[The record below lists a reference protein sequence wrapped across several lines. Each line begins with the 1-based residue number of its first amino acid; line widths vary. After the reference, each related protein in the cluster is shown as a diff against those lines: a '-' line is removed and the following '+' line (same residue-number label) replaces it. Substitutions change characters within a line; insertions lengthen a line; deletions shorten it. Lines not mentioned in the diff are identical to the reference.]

1 MKNSEK
7 ERIIS
12 SPSRSQQSST
22 ASICYSCD
30 GPRCKTFWC
39 KSFNIYWQLALLLL
53 AAVIYLLVGGAI
65 FSAVEGPHEQMQLKQ
80 THLDRETARANLTTM
95 VANWTNLT
103 EEEVQ
108 DLVSSV
114 IYLGEKASKKITPP
128 HKIKWNF
135 WSAVFF
141 ASTVITTVGGLD
153 LRISKFTLTKMDR
166 VNLAN

>member
-1 MKNSEK
+1 MIEVMNNSRE
-7 ERIIS
+7 ERNS
-12 SPSRSQQSST
+12 ASPSGSQLSST
-22 ASICYSCD
+22 VADCCSSD
-30 GPRCKTFWC
+30 ERTRKMFWC

-53 AAVIYLLVGGAI
+53 AAVIYLLIGGAI

-114 IYLGEKASKKITPP
+114 IHLGEKASKEIPPP

-153 LRISKFTLTKMDR
+153 
-166 VNLAN
+166 N